1 MFLRQ
6 VPMNGKFLAGNVVYT
21 RVGADKV
28 EDENGVITTL
38 SKTANVKAI
47 PEDDIVEE
55 TPVEEAPIEN
65 VSVDADDIDDD
76 EIYSGN

>member
-21 RVGADKV
+21 RVGADQV

-47 PEDDIVEE
+47 PEDDTVEE
-55 TPVEEAPIEN
+55 TPVEN
-65 VSVDADDIDDD
+65 VPVDADDIDDD
-76 EIYSGN
+76 EIYSDN